1 MLRPE
6 IGQLLEE
13 TDSPYALVIAIAKR
27 ARDIVKEEEAEGTKL
42 EEKSVTL
49 AIEEFGAHKYRA
61 VEGKD

>member
-27 ARDIVKEEEAEGTKL
+27 ARDIVKEEEAE
-42 EEKSVTL
+42 ESSC
-49 AIEEFGAHKYRA
+49 
-61 VEGKD
+61 